1 VVGDSP
7 EICRALDSHGFA
19 DLKLSMA
26 YHISLTSVYDNDD
39 NRRFKTGTPT
49 EVWHTMTRCWEM
61 EPTSDRIVNDIQKFP
76 EVLRKI
82 IAFHGCVV
90 HDEFLR
96 SGRRERSKDEKRILK
111 HKSRISQRKDTML
124 MQPTHEDA
132 LDARN
137 MIGNGSLMI
146 NVEIKNTSSYSIQEK
161 ENKIELSSTMD
172 EDLYM
177 ALPYN
182 SIVEC

>member
-1 VVGDSP
+1 
-7 EICRALDSHGFA
+7 
-19 DLKLSMA
+19 
-26 YHISLTSVYDNDD
+26 
-39 NRRFKTGTPT
+39 
-49 EVWHTMTRCWEM
+49 
-61 EPTSDRIVNDIQKFP
+61 
-76 EVLRKI
+76 
-82 IAFHGCVV
+82 
-90 HDEFLR
+90 
-96 SGRRERSKDEKRILK
+96 
-111 HKSRISQRKDTML
+111 ML
-124 MQPTHEDA
+124 MRPTHEDA